1 MTARPSADVGRR
13 RARIFA
19 IVIALFFGGVAF
31 TSWWTTRDNL
41 RAGSSQIS
49 GGGAPLEVDRVP
61 ETYRAT
67 YRVENRAGAE
77 LIVTTEKMWVRRP
90 FSSRIETWRG
100 NERLS
105 LRQSAFGILASQS
118 RGTGAPLNITVPPS
132 IASGDL
138 RMDAILSESIRDS
151 SILVRE
157 RREVYGRTCQVYRAG
172 GPVFAGD
179 LTPYKPGQGT
189 YTDFCVDRNGLVIEE
204 YWVDDEKLLR
214 RRVATEVAIDPPL
227 EEKLFAIEVPESK
240 EVSRGIMRRIDE
252 DDVPDSK
259 IPLWKLPR
267 TPKGFDHL
275 GRYLVVLSDQALPP
289 NSGIPAGG
297 ALSSADVY
305 QRGPDIVVIDQDP
318 SLAQRASLEER
329 IFRDVKLSNLREEK
343 LIIDA
348 RMSEI
353 RGRTGD
359 GSFVRLFGTL
369 SPDELIRLARGLRP
383 VRS

>member
-1 MTARPSADVGRR
+1 M
-13 RARIFA
+13 
-19 IVIALFFGGVAF
+19 
-31 TSWWTTRDNL
+31 
-41 RAGSSQIS
+41 
-49 GGGAPLEVDRVP
+49 P
-61 ETYRAT
+61 ETYRAV

-77 LIVTTEKMWVRRP
+77 LNVTTEKMWVRRP
-90 FSSRIETWRG
+90 FASRIETWRG

-105 LRQSAFGILASQS
+105 LRQSAFGILANQS
-118 RGTGAPLNITVPPS
+118 RGTGAPLNITVPPAV
-132 IASGDL
+132 ASGDL
-138 RMDAILSESIRDS
+138 RMDAILSESIRDK

-179 LTPYKPGQGT
+179 LTPYKPGRGT

-204 YWVDDEKLLR
+204 YWVDDDKLLR

-227 EEKLFAIEVPESK
+227 DEELFAIDVPESK
-240 EVSRGIMRRIDE
+240 EVSRGVVRLIDE

-305 QRGPDIVVIDQDP
+305 QRGADIVVVDQDP

-329 IFRDVKLSNLREEK
+329 IFRNVKLSNLRQEK

-369 SPDELIRLARGLRP
+369 TPEELIRLARGLRP